1 MTNEIVKQDAKE
13 VQAVSGYEAFRDQCA
28 EACINAMLDAARK
41 GKPENI
47 IRLSGFVAVR
57 DMPLPEV
64 MNDAEAMRK
73 DNENLNAEVLKLHR
87 ELAAEKLR
95 ADQGWAR
102 YESANRMLMSANVEI
117 MQMKGG
123 AA

>member
-1 MTNEIVKQDAKE
+1 MTNEIVKQDAQE
-13 VQAVSGYEAFRDQCA
+13 VQTVSVYEAFREQCA

-64 MNDAEAMRK
+64 KNDAEALRK
-73 DNENLNAEVLKLHR
+73 ENEQLRDALEKCSDLAVGGLCQMSHGGTRAFCEDIKLHV
-87 ELAAEKLR
+87 
-95 ADQGWAR
+95 ADI
-102 YESANRMLMSANVEI
+102 L
-117 MQMKGG
+117 KGG